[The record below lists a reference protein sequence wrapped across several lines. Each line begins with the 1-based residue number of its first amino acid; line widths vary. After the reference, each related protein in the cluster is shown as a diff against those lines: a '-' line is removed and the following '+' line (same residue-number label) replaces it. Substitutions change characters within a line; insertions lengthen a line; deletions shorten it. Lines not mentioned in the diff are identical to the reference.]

1 MQRGSGGLRS
11 RATVNGEPMKSLSMS
26 LVVSVVIAVLT
37 ACGDVPG
44 AAPPGPDGTSSGA
57 LRATSGAKPEGRD
70 EHDNKHDDCMPRAD
84 FDGVPAKIEAEL
96 NIARRVVCK
105 FRRVEAARAE
115 GFVDTGLPC
124 IPGQGYHFIKSS
136 LVGTTD
142 IREPSVLMYDKDGNL
157 NSPEWVAPLD
167 GFPTPPTIFGQV
179 MHADDDLGLWIQ
191 HVWVW
196 KLNPDGVFEDVNPN
210 VTCP

>member
-1 MQRGSGGLRS
+1 
-11 RATVNGEPMKSLSMS
+11 MKGVSTS
-26 LVVSVVIAVLT
+26 LVVSAVLSFL
-37 ACGDVPG
+37 AGCGGPSADAP
-44 AAPPGPDGTSSGA
+44 AAAANGTSDSA
-57 LRATSGAKPEGRD
+57 LRGGDDKRRGNDHDGDDEEGDRR
-70 EHDNKHDDCMPRAD
+70 HDGCKGRAD
-84 FDGVPAKIEAEL
+84 VDEVSPRIQAQL
-96 NIARRVVCK
+96 NIARREVCK
-105 FRRVEAARAE
+105 FRRVEAALDA
-115 GFVDTGLPC
+115 GFVNTGLPC
-124 IPGQGYHFIKSS
+124 IPGQGYHYIKNS

-196 KLNPDGVFEDVNPN
+196 KLNPNGVFEDVNPN

>member
-1 MQRGSGGLRS
+1 MKLASTCLVSG
-11 RATVNGEPMKSLSMS
+11 
-26 LVVSVVIAVLT
+26 VLALLA
-37 ACGDVPG
+37 ACGG
-44 AAPPGPDGTSSGA
+44 QAAPPAAPGSSRDALQASADDPHGKDDDGN
-57 LRATSGAKPEGRD
+57 GRGRGD
-70 EHDNKHDDCMPRAD
+70 HDRKHDDCMPPAD
-84 FDGVPAKIEAEL
+84 FDEVSQKIEAQL
-96 NIARRVVCK
+96 NIARRAVCK
-105 FRRVEAARAE
+105 FRRVEAALDA

-124 IPGQGYHFIKSS
+124 IPGQGYHFIRNE

-157 NSPEWVAPLD
+157 NSPEWVAPLA
-167 GFPTPPTIFGQV
+167 GFPTPPSIFGEK

-196 KLNPDGVFEDVNPN
+196 KLNPAGVFEDVNPD

>member
-1 MQRGSGGLRS
+1 
-11 RATVNGEPMKSLSMS
+11 MKS
-26 LVVSVVIAVLT
+26 VSTTLAVSAVLAMLA
-37 ACGDVPG
+37 ACGGGPG
-44 AAPPGPDGTSSGA
+44 AAPPGADATA
-57 LRATSGAKPEGRD
+57 LQAVS
-70 EHDNKHDDCMPRAD
+70 HDDCMPPAD
-84 FDGVPAKIEAEL
+84 FDEVPRHIAAKL
-96 NIARRVVCK
+96 NIARRAVCK

-124 IPGQGYHFIKSS
+124 IPGQGYHFIKNS

-191 HVWVW
+191 HVWIW
-196 KLNPDGVFEDVNPN
+196 KLNPAGVFEDVNPN

>member
-1 MQRGSGGLRS
+1 
-11 RATVNGEPMKSLSMS
+11 MKSVSTS
-26 LVVSVVIAVLT
+26 LVVSAVLASLA
-37 ACGDVPG
+37 ACGGPPG
-44 AAPPGPDGTSSGA
+44 ATAPSAEQKASEDA
-57 LRATSGAKPEGRD
+57 LRNAADDPHGNDEQRD
-70 EHDNKHDDCMPRAD
+70 GCKGPVD
-84 FDGVPAKIEAEL
+84 FDGVSHRIEAEL
-96 NIARRVVCK
+96 NIARRAVCK
-105 FRRVEAARAE
+105 FRRVEAALDA
-115 GFVDTGLPC
+115 GFVNTGLPC
-124 IPGQGYHFIKSS
+124 IPGQGYHYIKNS

-167 GFPTPPTIFGQV
+167 GFPTPPTIFGRQ

-196 KLNPDGVFEDVNPN
+196 KLNPDGVFEDVNPT

>member
-1 MQRGSGGLRS
+1 MFR
-11 RATVNGEPMKSLSMS
+11 
-26 LVVSVVIAVLT
+26 LVVLGCMASVA
-37 ACGDVPG
+37 ACGAADGKLPNDKSIVSDVNNE
-44 AAPPGPDGTSSGA
+44 
-57 LRATSGAKPEGRD
+57 LE
-70 EHDNKHDDCMPRAD
+70 DDCLGRAD
-84 FDGVPAKIEAEL
+84 FDGVSHHIEAQL
-96 NIARRVVCK
+96 NIARRAVCRY
-105 FRRVEAARAE
+105 RRLEAALAD
-115 GFVDTGLPC
+115 GYTNTGLAC
-124 IPGQGYHFIKSS
+124 VPGQGFHYIKNS

-196 KLNPDGVFEDVNPN
+196 KLNPAGVFEDVYPI

>member
-1 MQRGSGGLRS
+1 
-11 RATVNGEPMKSLSMS
+11 MKSVSRS
-26 LVVSVVIAVLT
+26 LVVSAVLASLA
-37 ACGDVPG
+37 ACGGPHSS
-44 AAPPGPDGTSSGA
+44 AANETSDEA
-57 LRATSGAKPEGRD
+57 LRVDGDDPHGHDQQQGEGGDRD
-70 EHDNKHDDCMPRAD
+70 DHGRRRDGCSDPVD
-84 FDGVPAKIEAEL
+84 FDGVSHQIEAQL
-96 NIARRVVCK
+96 NIARRAVCK
-105 FRRVEAARAE
+105 FRRVEAALDA
-115 GFVDTGLPC
+115 GFVNTGLPC
-124 IPGQGYHFIKSS
+124 IPGQGYHFIKNS

-167 GFPTPPTIFGQV
+167 GFPTPPTIFGRQ

-196 KLNPDGVFEDVNPN
+196 NLNPDGVFEDVNPT

>member
-1 MQRGSGGLRS
+1 
-11 RATVNGEPMKSLSMS
+11 MKSFSTTLA
-26 LVVSVVIAVLT
+26 VSAVLALLA
-37 ACGDVPG
+37 ACGDAPG
-44 AAPPGPDGTSSGA
+44 AAPPGSDDTSSGA
-57 LRATSGAKPEGRD
+57 LQGASDDKKP
-70 EHDNKHDDCMPRAD
+70 DDCMPRAD
-84 FDGVPAKIEAEL
+84 FEEVPRHIAAHL
-96 NIARRVVCK
+96 NITRRAVCR
-105 FRRVEAARAE
+105 FRRVEAALAE
-115 GFVDTGLPC
+115 GFVNTGLPC
-124 IPGQGYHFIKSS
+124 IPGQGYHYIKNS

-196 KLNPDGVFEDVNPN
+196 KLNPNGVFEDVNPN

>member
-1 MQRGSGGLRS
+1 
-11 RATVNGEPMKSLSMS
+11 MKSASSIL
-26 LVVSVVIAVLT
+26 VSVVLAILA
-37 ACGDVPG
+37 ACGGQP
-44 AAPPGPDGTSSGA
+44 AASQ
-57 LRATSGAKPEGRD
+57 ATSQDALLASADDPHGGREHEGHGHSR
-70 EHDNKHDDCMPRAD
+70 KHDECMGPAD
-84 FDGVPAKIEAEL
+84 FDEVSPRIEAQL
-96 NIARRVVCK
+96 NIARRAVCK
-105 FRRVEAARAE
+105 FRRVEAALDA

-124 IPGQGYHFIKSS
+124 IPGQGYHFIKNS

-167 GFPTPPTIFGQV
+167 GFPTPPSIFGET

-196 KLNPDGVFEDVNPN
+196 KLNPAGVFEDVNPN

>member
-1 MQRGSGGLRS
+1 
-11 RATVNGEPMKSLSMS
+11 MKS
-26 LVVSVVIAVLT
+26 VSTFFAVSAVLAIAA
-37 ACGDVPG
+37 ACGGPPG
-44 AAPPGPDGTSSGA
+44 APPDGVT
-57 LRATSGAKPEGRD
+57 ATSKAAIRD
-70 EHDNKHDDCMPRAD
+70 DHDDPHGGGPWDKDDRDDHDRKHDGCMGPAD
-84 FDGVPAKIEAEL
+84 FDEVSQKVEAQL
-96 NIARRVVCK
+96 NIARREVCK
-105 FRRVEAARAE
+105 FRRIEAALDA
-115 GFVDTGLPC
+115 GFVNTGLPC
-124 IPGQGYHFIKSS
+124 IPGQGYHYIKNK

-167 GFPTPPTIFGQV
+167 GFPVPPVIFGLA

-196 KLNPDGVFEDVNPN
+196 KLNPNGVFNDVNPN

>member
-1 MQRGSGGLRS
+1 
-11 RATVNGEPMKSLSMS
+11 MKSVSTCLA
-26 LVVSVVIAVLT
+26 VSVVFAMLA
-37 ACGDVPG
+37 ACGGAPG
-44 AAPPGPDGTSSGA
+44 AAPPGSDDTSSNA
-57 LRATSGAKPEGRD
+57 LQAASNDKRGGED
-70 EHDNKHDDCMPRAD
+70 DHDRKHDDCMRPAD
-84 FDGVPAKIEAEL
+84 FDGVPRHIAAQL
-96 NIARRVVCK
+96 NIARRAVCK

-124 IPGQGYHFIKSS
+124 IPGQGYHFIKNS

-196 KLNPDGVFEDVNPN
+196 KLNPAGVFEDVNPN

>member
-1 MQRGSGGLRS
+1 
-11 RATVNGEPMKSLSMS
+11 MKSVSTF
-26 LVVSVVIAVLT
+26 LVVSAVLAALT
-37 ACGDVPG
+37 ACGGPPG
-44 AAPPGPDGTSSGA
+44 VAAPTAAQGTSDDA
-57 LRATSGAKPEGRD
+57 LRVDGDDPHGDGDQGGEDGDRDDHGRN
-70 EHDNKHDDCMPRAD
+70 HDGCRGPVD
-84 FDGVPAKIEAEL
+84 FDGVSHRIEAQL
-96 NIARRVVCK
+96 NIARRAVCK
-105 FRRVEAARAE
+105 FRRVEAALDA
-115 GFVDTGLPC
+115 GFVNTGLPC
-124 IPGQGYHFIKSS
+124 IPGQGYHFIKNS

-167 GFPTPPTIFGQV
+167 GFPTPPTIFGQQ

-196 KLNPDGVFEDVNPN
+196 KLNPDGVFEDINPN

>member
-1 MQRGSGGLRS
+1 
-11 RATVNGEPMKSLSMS
+11 MKSLTMS
-26 LVVSVVIAVLT
+26 LAVSVVLAVLT

-44 AAPPGPDGTSSGA
+44 AAPPASDATSSGA
-57 LRATSGAKPEGRD
+57 LRAKSGGKPEGGD
-70 EHDNKHDDCMPRAD
+70 EQDKKHDDCMPRAD
-84 FDGVPAKIEAEL
+84 FDGVPSRIEAQL
-96 NIARRVVCK
+96 NIARRAVCK

-124 IPGQGYHFIKSS
+124 IPGQGYHFIKNS

-196 KLNPDGVFEDVNPN
+196 KLNPNGVFEDVNPN

>member
-1 MQRGSGGLRS
+1 MNSVSTTL
-11 RATVNGEPMKSLSMS
+11 A
-26 LVVSVVIAVLT
+26 VSVVLWMLAG
-37 ACGDVPG
+37 CGGAPG
-44 AAPPGPDGTSSGA
+44 AAPPGPDATSSGGLQA
-57 LRATSGAKPEGRD
+57 ASDDKHEGGD
-70 EHDNKHDDCMPRAD
+70 DHDRKHDDCMPPAD
-84 FDGVPAKIEAEL
+84 FDEVPRHIAAQL
-96 NIARRVVCK
+96 NIARRAVCK
-105 FRRVEAARAE
+105 FRRVEAAMAV
-115 GFVDTGLPC
+115 GFVNTGLPC
-124 IPGQGYHFIKSS
+124 IPGQGYHYIKNS

-196 KLNPDGVFEDVNPN
+196 KLNPAGVFEDVNPN

>member
-1 MQRGSGGLRS
+1 
-11 RATVNGEPMKSLSMS
+11 MKSITTSVA
-26 LVVSVVIAVLT
+26 LVLALLA
-37 ACGDVPG
+37 ACGGAPG
-44 AAPPGPDGTSSGA
+44 AAPPASDGTSSSP
-57 LRATSGAKPEGRD
+57 LRSEGDDDKQGGGD
-70 EHDNKHDDCMPRAD
+70 EHDRKDCMPPAD
-84 FDGVPAKIEAEL
+84 FPEVPRRIEAQL

-105 FRRVEAARAE
+105 FRRIEAARAA

-167 GFPTPPTIFGQV
+167 GFPTPPSIFGQV

-196 KLNPDGVFEDVNPN
+196 KLNPNGVFEDVNPN